1 MYHLNELNIFLE
13 NNQKEIISFTVNPI
27 QHDKYSFIFYEEENE
42 LWLLYSF
49 FGVKHLE
56 KLKEIFKKEVSCDEF
71 KALKRDKEFVKEYK
85 RKFYNKLL
93 VDESYWNLLSS
104 VCAID
109 FNHPD
114 EKKWL
119 GLDGWSV
126 NCRSCNQDKE
136 LYLWCCVGSTYF
148 EPIVTLVNNTMRL
161 VGIED
166 EYSFRIIH

>member
-42 LWLLYSF
+42 LWLLYSC
-49 FGVKHLE
+49 FGVKHIE
-56 KLKEIFKKEVSCDEF
+56 KLKEILKKEVSYDEF